1 MIICQIDENN
11 EPKTK
16 RVLRDEVV
24 NDNKIAPKPPK
35 PLLSNSL
42 ILVAP
47 PAPND
52 ENKSLSCYYET
63 SAVEE
68 KNIQE
73 KIFEFNYL
81 SDMITINADNIM
93 KNLKEE
99 ALIKGL
105 EARDKAFSAAL

>member
-1 MIICQIDENN
+1 MYQSKIIFCVKCRLLIICQIDENN

-52 ENKSLSCYYET
+52 ENKSL
-63 SAVEE
+63 V
-68 KNIQE
+68 
-73 KIFEFNYL
+73 
-81 SDMITINADNIM
+81 SDSRSSNV
-93 KNLKEE
+93 
-99 ALIKGL
+99 ALPIHL
-105 EARDKAFSAAL
+105 ID